1 MTHPY
6 LIGIAGA
13 SGAGK
18 TALAHR
24 LAGRLADRPT
34 PVIPIDAYYR
44 DRAAL
49 SDEMRV
55 ALNYDEPKAIDV
67 ELLLKHL
74 RCLAVGQAIKQ
85 PVYGFQGHTRADGT
99 ERVEPGRFVIVE
111 GVLALHWPELL
122 ELLHTLAFIV
132 ANESTCLARRLARDM
147 SERGRTEASVRAQWA
162 TTVQPMYARYA
173 APTRQLADVVV
184 NGADAPEK
192 NVTRILEHVQRIARI

>member
-1 MTHPY
+1 MACPY

-34 PVIPIDAYYR
+34 PVVPIDAYYR
-44 DRAAL
+44 DLAAL
-49 SDEMRV
+49 SAETRMT
-55 ALNYDEPKAIDV
+55 LNYDEPKAIDV

-74 RCLAVGQAIKQ
+74 RCLAVGQAIKR
-85 PVYGFQGHTRADGT
+85 PVYDFQDHARTDVT
-99 ERVEPGRFVIVE
+99 ERVEPGQFVIVE
-111 GVLALHWPELL
+111 GVLTLHWPELR

-132 ANESTCLARRLARDM
+132 TNETTCLARRLARDT
-147 SERGRTEASVRAQWA
+147 SERGRTEASVRAQWV

-173 APTRQLADVVV
+173 APTRQLADVVI
-184 NGADAPEK
+184 NGTDPTEN